1 MYIER
6 TLGWNYSC
14 CGRTKKDIDLR
25 PFFALNEVLEKWEM
39 CPWKSVKSPWI
50 FCSKKGY
57 EPCFQL
63 QGSNFLL
70 SCLNP
75 FPKRMLLFSCL
86 QKVINCLKMTNCNR
100 RPRYLLN
107 VFQSS
112 ENVFHSRQDSHDGRQ
127 QVLNADFISYLFSR
141 PIFF

>member
-1 MYIER
+1 M
-6 TLGWNYSC
+6 
-14 CGRTKKDIDLR
+14 
-25 PFFALNEVLEKWEM
+25 
-39 CPWKSVKSPWI
+39 KSPRI

-75 FPKRMLLFSCL
+75 FSKRMLLFSCL

-127 QVLNADFISYLFSR
+127 QVLNADFISCLFSR
-141 PIFF
+141 PIFFLICYGNFLTLTLHQHGYGIMYANEYETKKKTKIT

>member
-1 MYIER
+1 MKSLKVCEKSSNFVFKKRVR
-6 TLGWNYSC
+6 TL
-14 CGRTKKDIDLR
+14 
-25 PFFALNEVLEKWEM
+25 
-39 CPWKSVKSPWI
+39 
-50 FCSKKGY
+50 
-57 EPCFQL
+57 
-63 QGSNFLL
+63 
-70 SCLNP
+70 
-75 FPKRMLLFSCL
+75 FPIAGLKFSCL

-141 PIFF
+141 PIFFLICYGNFLTLTLHQHGYGIMYAINEYETKKKTKIT

>member
-1 MYIER
+1 
-6 TLGWNYSC
+6 
-14 CGRTKKDIDLR
+14 
-25 PFFALNEVLEKWEM
+25 
-39 CPWKSVKSPWI
+39 
-50 FCSKKGY
+50 
-57 EPCFQL
+57 
-63 QGSNFLL
+63 
-70 SCLNP
+70 
-75 FPKRMLLFSCL
+75 MLLFSCL

-141 PIFF
+141 PIFFLICYGNFLTLTLHQHGYGNVC

>member
-1 MYIER
+1 MGNVSLKVCEK
-6 TLGWNYSC
+6 S
-14 CGRTKKDIDLR
+14 
-25 PFFALNEVLEKWEM
+25 LNFL
-39 CPWKSVKSPWI
+39 
-50 FCSKKGY
+50 FKKGY

-107 VFQSS
+107 VFLSS

-141 PIFF
+141 PIFFLICYGNFLTLTLHQHAWIW